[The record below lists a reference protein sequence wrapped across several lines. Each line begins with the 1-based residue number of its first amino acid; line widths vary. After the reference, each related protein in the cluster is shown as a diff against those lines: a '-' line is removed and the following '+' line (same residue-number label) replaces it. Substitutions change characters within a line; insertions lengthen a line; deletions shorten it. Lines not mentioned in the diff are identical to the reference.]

1 MEKYE
6 EASRRL
12 DGHDEALKQIQVS
25 IEELKVQ
32 NAELSQGIKI
42 LLAAQGK
49 KITSEPDPSSDF
61 VNDME
66 GDDEGDSS
74 KTKNKQ
80 GYQLVNRMTKLEF
93 PSFDGEAFKDWYY
106 KCNQFFELD
115 NTPENMKIRL
125 VSIHLKG
132 RALQWHQGF
141 MSEMEGK
148 TLDWEKYLAELRD
161 QFVEGI
167 VSKPLIELRNLKLTT
182 TVSEYNS
189 KFNALRNQVAVPPDI
204 LLDLYIGGLTNEI
217 MHTVQLMDPKTLNQ
231 AMKLAR
237 IQEGA
242 YYALWGLEPP
252 KPPEPPINN
261 FLDPS
266 NFIQNS
272 RTSTTTNSPAP
283 TSLPSPKF
291 LPSPL
296 LSQSSSFTSDYRK
309 PPSFQPARRSFSKP
323 VYSSSSNQ
331 SAHNKNPIKQL
342 TKKEYDEKRRNNQC
356 FFCNERYVPG
366 HKCKNSKL
374 YMLLCPDVPEE
385 MVENGGLDG
394 LEGIEGFENPN
405 PDGESDATMSI
416 HALLGSSGMQTLQ
429 VKGMIKKQEVNM
441 LVDSGSTN
449 NFIDLMLAKKLG
461 IKLTPIRTRKVSVAD
476 GFVLSVHFMCKSI
489 RWSIQGVPFVDN
501 FLVIPLG
508 GYGAVLGIQWLS
520 SLGDIK
526 CNFQQLVME
535 FTWLGKWVKLKGTSN
550 DRKSQSVMGRGSTKW
565 HEEQAYLLES
575 AERCAQLWSIDVS
588 SDRTSNLDSSKKEE
602 LSRLL
607 KEFEEVFNLPK
618 KLPPKRSHDHS
629 ITLKQGSNPVNL
641 RAYRY
646 GALHKNIIEELVQDM
661 LHSGVI
667 RPSHSEFAS
676 PVVLVKKKDGSWR
689 FCVDYRKL
697 NQLTVKDQFPIPIVE
712 ELIDELHGSRY
723 FSKLDLRSGYHQIR
737 MRETDIGKTAF
748 RTHEG
753 LYEFVVMPFGLSNA
767 PATFQGLMNSIFRP
781 YLRKFVLVF
790 FDDILVYSQTWEKH
804 VSHLRLVLQT
814 LRQQSLYAKASKCTF
829 GSGQVN
835 YLGHVINGEGVTAD
849 PKKVEDMISWPKPTS
864 LKELRGFLGLTGYY
878 RRFVKDYGKIAK
890 PLTDLLKKG
899 AFGWNS
905 QAEHAFS
912 ELKRSLTQTPV
923 LALPN
928 FSEPFTIETDASGA
942 GVGAVLTQNKHP
954 IAYFSKALGPRHMQ
968 LATYERELLAIVAAI
983 DRWRGY
989 VMGRPFVI
997 KTDHQALKHILDQK
1011 ECNPTLQKWL
1021 NKLIGLEYTVI
1032 YQKGSENLVADA
1044 LSRRPHENSLSS
1056 CLAISSVFTSLPE
1069 KIRESVIADGKLQ
1082 GLIDVLK
1089 NDPAYSGKFSLE
1101 NGYLLRKGRMVV
1113 GDNDDLRREL
1123 IEFFHASALGGHSG
1137 VHATNQRLARSVYW
1151 KGMQA
1156 QVRNFVRSC
1165 HVCQQSKY
1173 ETAAS
1178 PGLLQPIE
1186 IPDRF
1191 WSVVS
1196 MDFVEGLPKSG
1207 GYTTILV
1214 VVDKLSKFAHFL
1226 ALKHPYTAATISQLF
1241 LDNVTKLYG
1250 MPDKIISDRDPLFL
1264 SNFWKELFR
1273 VHKTKLAHSTAYH
1286 PQSDGQ
1292 TEVLN
1297 RCLETYLRCFTLEAP
1312 TTWAKWLPLAQLW
1325 YNTSHHSSLKM
1336 SPYQALFGQAPPDY
1350 IHYHPKDSSNQAVDS
1365 VLREREV
1372 AVQLLK
1378 SNLGKAQERMKAQAD
1393 KHRSEKYYEVGDWV
1407 YLKLQPY
1414 RQHSVNR
1421 RAFHKLAAKY
1431 YGPYEITKKVGTVAY
1446 QLKLPPE
1453 TRIHNV
1459 FHVSL
1464 LKKRLGDHSVSSV
1477 LPPVSDAGE
1486 FHLIPLKVIDK
1497 RMVKKKNRLSSEV
1510 LVQWSNTQVE
1520 DSTWKMFLTY
1530 KRDSL
1535 VLTFGVLTILEVKD
1549 SFQRR
1554 ELNGS
1559 LIVIHAD
1566 YKGSSNWGDE
1576 YLTYRIKRRGLI
1588 QSELLWI
1595 WLIGTSFVQERF
1607 WLKGD
1612 MCKGFMV
1619 GLYGIDFKSTYC
1631 LDWAINERD
1640 KQIVEWGLIYLKGC
1654 YKEMDHRVWVFEDAE
1669 LIIFEACL
1677 HNIAMGG
1684 HMQISHLRIIPEQG
1698 SSEGESKVRRR
1709 LRVERNRRR
1718 RVVVGRETGWEGGK
1732 GKSLDFLIH
1741 WLVSSSHMVKVRS
1754 LTPAG
1759 VHCGGFPERV
1769 SGSNPNRRLEAL

>member
-1 MEKYE
+1 MGSSSLPSKFLSSKEAGKSKSIDYVLRNNAETASLRIMQVDRRHGDDQIGDTAGKATALVANGNGNGNGNGWFLLSSLILVDQKRRLVQIFQESVRKQWNRWELRGLVLISLALQVSLIYSGNRRKYIAKRRIRAFIWCAYLLADWIATVALGILVDRQGSSSNYYGDLRLMAFWAPFLLLHLGGPDTITAYALADNELWLRHFLGLLVQTAAAIYITLLSWNDTLLSFLTIPMLLCGIIKYGERTWVLMSADRKNLQNSFLRASHTAEVNYTRFMEEFSLKEAEGYHVTATQMEEGIPPRDYLQNATGTTPTISIRDASIVQTADYFFETLKFKRLLMDFVLSFRERDLSRSFFQRQDSKTAFQLKILATCPGKVALETHRNCNDLNWTVEAEFDHSILIWHVATDICYKRAKNKRFIDGIEMKQEWDGHMLYSKQLANYMLYLLVECPFMLPIGIGMIRFQDTCIQVLAFLEEKSWASKVQIYELLGQVSSNYSPGTLKVSESVLFDACNLAAKLNSMNDPGKMWKMVNDVWMEILGYAAGQCNGFDHAQQLHKGGELLTHVWLLMAHLGLTKHFKEESHGRKLSDFLNEKSEIFEKVRDDIDKDGFCQAAFSVIAKELKLSRKVLEDDTMESSRNVSRLKSKMEGFKKEIQEWEKGIRSSVAAPLLQGSRGMHQQEQQTQEPDAYSAPRTISKKEAYDTLKKQITSNSKPLQIISVFVEIGIENAPQVETIYKSRVVKQMFPCRAWLVVDTDQSLRQLILDILQQVITSFKRKVKLKDKDLIETLDGLLEGKEKLKDDEILIERLHGFLKDKKYLIVIKDIKSFHLLEKLRMALPVEDNGSRVVITTPDEETASFAYARYRYEHLDMKEALKIFIEKIQGLVEGSPVPGDLMEGFLEGRIAKICRGNPLRFELLVGFLSTRKVIYIDWRSVLRKNVLPIKSPSFDLLAFCYDALPFHLKPCFLYLGLSRKGYEISVRRLFRLWVAEGFVKPIHGEILEDTVEAYLKELVQRNMVEITKRRSDESPIMISAISLLICWPPLIVVLSLVSELYLPADPVWCMVRITNAKLMEKYE

-550 DRKSQSVMGRGSTKW
+550 DRKSQSVMGRG
-565 HEEQAYLLES
+565 
-575 AERCAQLWSIDVS
+575 
-588 SDRTSNLDSSKKEE
+588 
-602 LSRLL
+602 
-607 KEFEEVFNLPK
+607 
-618 KLPPKRSHDHS
+618 
-629 ITLKQGSNPVNL
+629 GSNP
-641 RAYRY
+641 
-646 GALHKNIIEELVQDM
+646 
-661 LHSGVI
+661 
-667 RPSHSEFAS
+667 
-676 PVVLVKKKDGSWR
+676 DG
-689 FCVDYRKL
+689 
-697 NQLTVKDQFPIPIVE
+697 
-712 ELIDELHGSRY
+712 
-723 FSKLDLRSGYHQIR
+723 
-737 MRETDIGKTAF
+737 
-748 RTHEG
+748 
-753 LYEFVVMPFGLSNA
+753 
-767 PATFQGLMNSIFRP
+767 
-781 YLRKFVLVF
+781 
-790 FDDILVYSQTWEKH
+790 
-804 VSHLRLVLQT
+804 
-814 LRQQSLYAKASKCTF
+814 
-829 GSGQVN
+829 
-835 YLGHVINGEGVTAD
+835 
-849 PKKVEDMISWPKPTS
+849 
-864 LKELRGFLGLTGYY
+864 
-878 RRFVKDYGKIAK
+878 
-890 PLTDLLKKG
+890 
-899 AFGWNS
+899 
-905 QAEHAFS
+905 
-912 ELKRSLTQTPV
+912 
-923 LALPN
+923 
-928 FSEPFTIETDASGA
+928 
-942 GVGAVLTQNKHP
+942 
-954 IAYFSKALGPRHMQ
+954 
-968 LATYERELLAIVAAI
+968 
-983 DRWRGY
+983 
-989 VMGRPFVI
+989 
-997 KTDHQALKHILDQK
+997 
-1011 ECNPTLQKWL
+1011 
-1021 NKLIGLEYTVI
+1021 
-1032 YQKGSENLVADA
+1032 
-1044 LSRRPHENSLSS
+1044 
-1056 CLAISSVFTSLPE
+1056 
-1069 KIRESVIADGKLQ
+1069 
-1082 GLIDVLK
+1082 
-1089 NDPAYSGKFSLE
+1089 
-1101 NGYLLRKGRMVV
+1101 
-1113 GDNDDLRREL
+1113 
-1123 IEFFHASALGGHSG
+1123 
-1137 VHATNQRLARSVYW
+1137 
-1151 KGMQA
+1151 
-1156 QVRNFVRSC
+1156 
-1165 HVCQQSKY
+1165 
-1173 ETAAS
+1173 
-1178 PGLLQPIE
+1178 
-1186 IPDRF
+1186 
-1191 WSVVS
+1191 
-1196 MDFVEGLPKSG
+1196 
-1207 GYTTILV
+1207 
-1214 VVDKLSKFAHFL
+1214 
-1226 ALKHPYTAATISQLF
+1226 
-1241 LDNVTKLYG
+1241 
-1250 MPDKIISDRDPLFL
+1250 
-1264 SNFWKELFR
+1264 
-1273 VHKTKLAHSTAYH
+1273 
-1286 PQSDGQ
+1286 
-1292 TEVLN
+1292 
-1297 RCLETYLRCFTLEAP
+1297 
-1312 TTWAKWLPLAQLW
+1312 
-1325 YNTSHHSSLKM
+1325 
-1336 SPYQALFGQAPPDY
+1336 
-1350 IHYHPKDSSNQAVDS
+1350 
-1365 VLREREV
+1365 
-1372 AVQLLK
+1372 
-1378 SNLGKAQERMKAQAD
+1378 
-1393 KHRSEKYYEVGDWV
+1393 
-1407 YLKLQPY
+1407 
-1414 RQHSVNR
+1414 
-1421 RAFHKLAAKY
+1421 
-1431 YGPYEITKKVGTVAY
+1431 
-1446 QLKLPPE
+1446 
-1453 TRIHNV
+1453 
-1459 FHVSL
+1459 
-1464 LKKRLGDHSVSSV
+1464 
-1477 LPPVSDAGE
+1477 
-1486 FHLIPLKVIDK
+1486 
-1497 RMVKKKNRLSSEV
+1497 
-1510 LVQWSNTQVE
+1510 
-1520 DSTWKMFLTY
+1520 
-1530 KRDSL
+1530 
-1535 VLTFGVLTILEVKD
+1535 
-1549 SFQRR
+1549 
-1554 ELNGS
+1554 
-1559 LIVIHAD
+1559 
-1566 YKGSSNWGDE
+1566 
-1576 YLTYRIKRRGLI
+1576 
-1588 QSELLWI
+1588 
-1595 WLIGTSFVQERF
+1595 
-1607 WLKGD
+1607 
-1612 MCKGFMV
+1612 
-1619 GLYGIDFKSTYC
+1619 
-1631 LDWAINERD
+1631 
-1640 KQIVEWGLIYLKGC
+1640 
-1654 YKEMDHRVWVFEDAE
+1654 
-1669 LIIFEACL
+1669 
-1677 HNIAMGG
+1677 
-1684 HMQISHLRIIPEQG
+1684 
-1698 SSEGESKVRRR
+1698 
-1709 LRVERNRRR
+1709 
-1718 RVVVGRETGWEGGK
+1718 
-1732 GKSLDFLIH
+1732 
-1741 WLVSSSHMVKVRS
+1741 
-1754 LTPAG
+1754 
-1759 VHCGGFPERV
+1759 
-1769 SGSNPNRRLEAL
+1769 

>member
-1 MEKYE
+1 MVRITNAQIMEKYE

-32 NAELSQGIKI
+32 NVELSQGIKL
-42 LLAAQGK
+42 LLASQGK
-49 KITSEPDPSSDF
+49 KITPEPDPSS
-61 VNDME
+61 
-66 GDDEGDSS
+66 
-74 KTKNKQ
+74 
-80 GYQLVNRMTKLEF
+80 EF
-93 PSFDGEAFKDWYY
+93 PSFDGESFKDWYY
-106 KCNQFFELD
+106 KCNRFFELD
-115 NTPENMKIRL
+115 NTLENMKIRL

-167 VSKPLIELRNLKLTT
+167 VFKPLIELRNLKLTT

-323 VYSSSSNQ
+323 MFRRKWL
-331 SAHNKNPIKQL
+331 KN
-342 TKKEYDEKRRNNQC
+342 R
-356 FFCNERYVPG
+356 
-366 HKCKNSKL
+366 
-374 YMLLCPDVPEE
+374 
-385 MVENGGLDG
+385 GLDG
-394 LEGIEGFENPN
+394 LEGLEGFENPN

-501 FLVIPLG
+501 FLVISLE
-508 GYGAVLGIQWLS
+508 GYGVVLGIQWLS

-535 FTWLGKWVKLKGTSN
+535 FTWLGKWVKLKGMSN
-550 DRKSQSVMGRGSTKW
+550 DRKSQSVIGRGNTKW
-565 HEEQAYLLES
+565 HEDQAYLLDS
-575 AERCAQLWSIDVS
+575 AERCAQLWSTNVS
-588 SDRTSNLDSSKKEE
+588 FDRTSNLDSSKKEE
-602 LSRLL
+602 LNRLL
-607 KEFEEVFNLPK
+607 TEFEEVFNLPK

-667 RPSHSEFAS
+667 GPSHSEFAS
-676 PVVLVKKKDGSWR
+676 PVVLVKKK
-689 FCVDYRKL
+689 
-697 NQLTVKDQFPIPIVE
+697 TVKDQFPIPIVE

-748 RTHEG
+748 RMHEG

-804 VSHLRLVLQT
+804 VLHLRLVLQT

-835 YLGHVINGEGVTAD
+835 YLGHVINGERVTAD

-864 LKELRGFLGLTGYY
+864 LKELRGFFDLMGYY

-923 LALPN
+923 LAFPN
-928 FSEPFTIETDASGA
+928 FSEPFTIETDASGV
-942 GVGAVLTQNKHP
+942 GVGDVLTQNKHP
-954 IAYFSKALGPRHMQ
+954 IAYFSKALGPRHMR

-989 VMGRPFVI
+989 VMGRLFVI

-1069 KIRESVIADGKLQ
+1069 KIRESVIA
-1082 GLIDVLK
+1082 
-1089 NDPAYSGKFSLE
+1089 
-1101 NGYLLRKGRMVV
+1101 NGNSKG
-1113 GDNDDLRREL
+1113 
-1123 IEFFHASALGGHSG
+1123 
-1137 VHATNQRLARSVYW
+1137 
-1151 KGMQA
+1151 
-1156 QVRNFVRSC
+1156 
-1165 HVCQQSKY
+1165 
-1173 ETAAS
+1173 
-1178 PGLLQPIE
+1178 
-1186 IPDRF
+1186 
-1191 WSVVS
+1191 
-1196 MDFVEGLPKSG
+1196 
-1207 GYTTILV
+1207 
-1214 VVDKLSKFAHFL
+1214 
-1226 ALKHPYTAATISQLF
+1226 
-1241 LDNVTKLYG
+1241 
-1250 MPDKIISDRDPLFL
+1250 
-1264 SNFWKELFR
+1264 
-1273 VHKTKLAHSTAYH
+1273 
-1286 PQSDGQ
+1286 
-1292 TEVLN
+1292 
-1297 RCLETYLRCFTLEAP
+1297 
-1312 TTWAKWLPLAQLW
+1312 
-1325 YNTSHHSSLKM
+1325 
-1336 SPYQALFGQAPPDY
+1336 
-1350 IHYHPKDSSNQAVDS
+1350 
-1365 VLREREV
+1365 
-1372 AVQLLK
+1372 
-1378 SNLGKAQERMKAQAD
+1378 
-1393 KHRSEKYYEVGDWV
+1393 
-1407 YLKLQPY
+1407 
-1414 RQHSVNR
+1414 
-1421 RAFHKLAAKY
+1421 
-1431 YGPYEITKKVGTVAY
+1431 
-1446 QLKLPPE
+1446 
-1453 TRIHNV
+1453 
-1459 FHVSL
+1459 
-1464 LKKRLGDHSVSSV
+1464 
-1477 LPPVSDAGE
+1477 
-1486 FHLIPLKVIDK
+1486 
-1497 RMVKKKNRLSSEV
+1497 
-1510 LVQWSNTQVE
+1510 
-1520 DSTWKMFLTY
+1520 
-1530 KRDSL
+1530 
-1535 VLTFGVLTILEVKD
+1535 
-1549 SFQRR
+1549 
-1554 ELNGS
+1554 
-1559 LIVIHAD
+1559 
-1566 YKGSSNWGDE
+1566 
-1576 YLTYRIKRRGLI
+1576 
-1588 QSELLWI
+1588 
-1595 WLIGTSFVQERF
+1595 
-1607 WLKGD
+1607 
-1612 MCKGFMV
+1612 
-1619 GLYGIDFKSTYC
+1619 
-1631 LDWAINERD
+1631 
-1640 KQIVEWGLIYLKGC
+1640 
-1654 YKEMDHRVWVFEDAE
+1654 
-1669 LIIFEACL
+1669 
-1677 HNIAMGG
+1677 
-1684 HMQISHLRIIPEQG
+1684 
-1698 SSEGESKVRRR
+1698 
-1709 LRVERNRRR
+1709 
-1718 RVVVGRETGWEGGK
+1718 
-1732 GKSLDFLIH
+1732 
-1741 WLVSSSHMVKVRS
+1741 
-1754 LTPAG
+1754 
-1759 VHCGGFPERV
+1759 
-1769 SGSNPNRRLEAL
+1769 